1 MIGIIFLELSMKK
14 NEISFCIIGTIFV
27 CFGAMWRIQA
37 AMLFIPFAL
46 LEIFTTMIFEEKNKV
61 IFLKKLWVKCG
72 ICFLGLG
79 VLVVSNY
86 FVKYSQTYI
95 ESIEYNTARTVIND
109 YPTKSWDEIK
119 DNAISVNEKE
129 YNAVRSWWLADTEN
143 INVDSLQE
151 MAMLGETTEF
161 PISFAGAILT
171 IKSMIL
177 FILRSSKMFWI
188 LLGIVFLLFLR
199 IVVVPC
205 PWYRKAE
212 GLLACVGAIVIIF
225 YFTIK
230 GRAPLR
236 IWQSVI
242 LAVISILI
250 IITVNA
256 CEESKNAVM
265 IDNVMGIILCVALV
279 YNIFSVDFQG
289 LQFAI
294 NSKTG
299 TDETCYEETFKEDSL
314 YLWESWHSNVTRY
327 FMNQGKLPSEEFLKH
342 NISVGDWTY
351 GQVYYIEY
359 LKELNAENPAE
370 ALLKRANT
378 YLVSS
383 DCTMALEYLQEH
395 YEENIVAEK
404 IGEIKGTSIWCFKME

>member
-1 MIGIIFLELSMKK
+1 M
-14 NEISFCIIGTIFV
+14 
-27 CFGAMWRIQA
+27 
-37 AMLFIPFAL
+37 
-46 LEIFTTMIFEEKNKV
+46 
-61 IFLKKLWVKCG
+61 
-72 ICFLGLG
+72 
-79 VLVVSNY
+79 
-86 FVKYSQTYI
+86 
-95 ESIEYNTARTVIND
+95 
-109 YPTKSWDEIK
+109 
-119 DNAISVNEKE
+119 
-129 YNAVRSWWLADTEN
+129 
-143 INVDSLQE
+143 
-151 MAMLGETTEF
+151 
-161 PISFAGAILT
+161 
-171 IKSMIL
+171 
-177 FILRSSKMFWI
+177 
-188 LLGIVFLLFLR
+188 
-199 IVVVPC
+199 
-205 PWYRKAE
+205 
-212 GLLACVGAIVIIF
+212 
-225 YFTIK
+225 
-230 GRAPLR
+230 
-236 IWQSVI
+236 I

-299 TDETCYEETFKEDSL
+299 ADETCYEETFKEDSL

-395 YEENIVAEK
+395 YDENIVAEK